1 MEIGA
6 RGAITFHP
14 RELDVV
20 RAALF
25 TIEHYAN
32 HVWDQVE
39 VHAVSGFAVDEFAA
53 LRQELDDCRGD

>member
-1 MEIGA
+1 METGP
-6 RGAITFHP
+6 RGAITFQP

-32 HVWDQVE
+32 QVWDQIE

-53 LRQELDDCRGD
+53 LRQELDALRGD